1 MIVVSMF
8 CKIFTITLDKVQ
20 FICYF
25 YCMFSTFRRKE
36 IVFPP
41 EPWVLSDDPKFEYF
55 HLIALESDSKQFW
68 NGPNHRSLQAI
79 SVLHSKEWH
88 LYAFF
93 GLSDTTKLRNQ
104 MLHKL

>member
-1 MIVVSMF
+1 
-8 CKIFTITLDKVQ
+8 
-20 FICYF
+20 
-25 YCMFSTFRRKE
+25 MFSTFRRKE

-55 HLIALESDSKQFW
+55 HSIALESEQSR
-68 NGPNHRSLQAI
+68 NGPNLGSLQAI

-93 GLSDTTKLRNQ
+93 GLSDTTELRNQ